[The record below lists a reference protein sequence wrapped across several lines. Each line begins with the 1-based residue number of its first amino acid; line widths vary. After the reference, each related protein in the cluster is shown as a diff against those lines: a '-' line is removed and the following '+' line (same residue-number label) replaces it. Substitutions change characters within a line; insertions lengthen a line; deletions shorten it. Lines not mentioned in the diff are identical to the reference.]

1 MVEIGKII
9 ENILR
14 QKRMPII
21 EFAQKI
27 NTNRNNV
34 CNIFRR
40 KTIDTGL
47 LLKIGEILDH
57 DFFQYFITNKTRTS
71 ILSERNSLYLVN
83 SELKVLKEQNDKL
96 EKEIKDLQNRLED
109 KEMIIKLL
117 KEK

>member
-1 MVEIGKII
+1 MVEIGKKI
-9 ENILR
+9 EEILR
-14 QKRMPII
+14 KKRIPIV

-34 CNIFRR
+34 YSIFRR

-47 LLKIGEILDH
+47 LLKISEILEF
-57 DFFQYFITNKTRTS
+57 DFFQFYITDKTRS
-71 ILSERNSLYLVN
+71 SLVSDRSNIYLVN
-83 SELKVLKEQNDKL
+83 SELKTLKGQNDKL
-96 EKEIKDLQNRLED
+96 EKEIKDLKNRLED